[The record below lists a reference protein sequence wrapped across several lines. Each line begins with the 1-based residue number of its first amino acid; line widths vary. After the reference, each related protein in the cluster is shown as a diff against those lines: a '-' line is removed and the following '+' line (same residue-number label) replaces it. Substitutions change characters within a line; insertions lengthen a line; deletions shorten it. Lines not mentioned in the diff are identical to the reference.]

1 MNETPA
7 TADMF
12 DDDDGEKL
20 LQLTSAL
27 GYIFTSFMDAIPK
40 GDKDRVVWA
49 TANGA
54 ALVVELEKVTA
65 NILCCDVEYVRDTHL
80 NEDYIFAL
88 AGRVFDSLEEGLK
101 NDV

>member
-1 MNETPA
+1 MNETTV
-7 TADMF
+7 TADMY

-20 LQLTSAL
+20 LQLTSAM
-27 GYIFTSFMDAIPK
+27 GYIFTSFMEAVPR

-54 ALVVELEKVTA
+54 ALVVELEKVVA
-65 NILCCDVEYVRDTHL
+65 SVLCCDVEYVRDTKL
-80 NEDYIFAL
+80 NEEYVFAL
-88 AGRVFDSLEEGLK
+88 TSRVFDSLEVELE

>member
-7 TADMF
+7 TAAMF

-54 ALVVELEKVTA
+54 ALIVELEKVTA
-65 NILCCDVEYVRDTHL
+65 NILCCDVEYVRDTKL

-88 AGRVFDSLEEGLK
+88 TSRVFDSLEEGLE

>member
-1 MNETPA
+1 MNETPV

-27 GYIFTSFMDAIPK
+27 GYIFTSLMDALPR
-40 GDKDRVVWA
+40 GDRDRVVWA

-65 NILCCDVEYVRDTHL
+65 NILCCDINFVKDTEL
-80 NEDYIFAL
+80 YEDYIFAL
-88 AGRVFDSLEEGLK
+88 TSRVFDSLEEGLK

>member
-1 MNETPA
+1 MFETTV

-27 GYIFTSFMDAIPK
+27 GYIFTSFMDAIPR
-40 GDKDRVVWA
+40 GDKERVVWA
-49 TANGA
+49 TASGA
-54 ALVVELEKVTA
+54 ALIVELEKVTA
-65 NILCCDVEYVRDTHL
+65 NIICCDVEYVRDTKL
-80 NEDYIFAL
+80 NEEYIFAL
-88 AGRVFDSLEEGLK
+88 TSRVFESLEEGLK

>member
-54 ALVVELEKVTA
+54 ALIVELEKVTA
-65 NILCCDVEYVRDTHL
+65 NILCCDVEYVRDTKL
-80 NEDYIFAL
+80 NEEYIYAL

>member
-20 LQLTSAL
+20 LQLTIAM
-27 GYIFTSFMDAIPK
+27 GYIFTSFMEAIPK

-54 ALVVELEKVTA
+54 ALVVELEKVVA
-65 NILCCDVEYVRDTHL
+65 SILCCDVEYVRDTHL

-88 AGRVFDSLEEGLK
+88 TTRVFDSLEKEFDE
-101 NDV
+101 NV